1 MNEAPNKWM
10 IALTV
15 MLPTLMV
22 IVDSSVVNVA
32 LSHIRGSLSAG
43 IDESTWSITSYLAA
57 NAVVIPLTGWL
68 SRLVGRKRYLI
79 LSIIL
84 FTMSS
89 LFCGMAWN
97 IESLVFF
104 RVLQGLAGGSLQPIS
119 QSVLLESFPRSQHGI
134 AMAIFGGGVMFGPI
148 IGPLL
153 GGWITDNW
161 SWHWIFFVNVPIG
174 IVCVLLTLMFV
185 FDPPYMKRMKMKI
198 DYPGLITLAFW
209 VGALQMIL
217 DRGQGKDWFS
227 SGFIVSL
234 AVVSFVAFGLF
245 LILEYYGETP
255 VVDLHVLKNPSFAIG
270 TAVMFFVMMNLFG
283 SIVLLPVYVQNLMGY
298 TAFLA
303 GLVLAPG
310 GISSLIAMPVAGI
323 LVSRMNPKLIAAT
336 GILLVS
342 YSTYLMSRFTLDA
355 DFYSILWP
363 RVVMGVGMGFTFIPL
378 TTLTLSHLPREM
390 MTNATSIYNLVRNIG
405 GSFGVAI
412 AATILTRRAQ
422 FHQARMTEHLTPFD
436 FSYLSEEGEISRI
449 LDVQGAGS
457 WFAGEGGGG
466 VIYEQLLR
474 QSSMFSFND
483 VFFSLS
489 VALVLMVPLVFLM
502 KHGDHGDEPAI
513 PPAE

>member
-1 MNEAPNKWM
+1 
-10 IALTV
+10 
-15 MLPTLMV
+15 
-22 IVDSSVVNVA
+22 
-32 LSHIRGSLSAG
+32 
-43 IDESTWSITSYLAA
+43 
-57 NAVVIPLTGWL
+57 
-68 SRLVGRKRYLI
+68 
-79 LSIIL
+79 
-84 FTMSS
+84 
-89 LFCGMAWN
+89 
-97 IESLVFF
+97 
-104 RVLQGLAGGSLQPIS
+104 
-119 QSVLLESFPRSQHGI
+119 
-134 AMAIFGGGVMFGPI
+134 
-148 IGPLL
+148 
-153 GGWITDNW
+153 
-161 SWHWIFFVNVPIG
+161 
-174 IVCVLLTLMFV
+174 
-185 FDPPYMKRMKMKI
+185 
-198 DYPGLITLAFW
+198 
-209 VGALQMIL
+209 
-217 DRGQGKDWFS
+217 
-227 SGFIVSL
+227 
-234 AVVSFVAFGLF
+234 
-245 LILEYYGETP
+245 
-255 VVDLHVLKNPSFAIG
+255 
-270 TAVMFFVMMNLFG
+270 
-283 SIVLLPVYVQNLMGY
+283 MGY

-436 FSYLSEEGEISRI
+436 FSYLSEEEEISRI

-457 WFAGEGGGG
+457 WFSGDGGGG